1 MGLVAL
7 GGGRLDPD
15 EAPLEPWVQM
25 EDKVEEGMV
34 EDLVANS
41 DLRNEK
47 NRKIIKDKKKLFNLT
62 IFSDFKVQVF

>member
-15 EAPLEPWVQM
+15 EAPFEPWVQM

-41 DLRNEK
+41 DL
-47 NRKIIKDKKKLFNLT
+47 KKK
-62 IFSDFKVQVF
+62 KE

>member
-25 EDKVEEGMV
+25 EDKVEEGSTAGDDTTAAV
-34 EDLVANS
+34 IVKSPPAGCAGS
-41 DLRNEK
+41 
-47 NRKIIKDKKKLFNLT
+47 
-62 IFSDFKVQVF
+62 SP

>member
-15 EAPLEPWVQM
+15 EASLELWLQM
-25 EDKVEEGMV
+25 DDKVEEGMV

-41 DLRNEK
+41 DLK
-47 NRKIIKDKKKLFNLT
+47 N
-62 IFSDFKVQVF
+62 

>member
-7 GGGRLDPD
+7 GGGRLAPD

-25 EDKVEEGMV
+25 EDKVEDGMV

-41 DLRNEK
+41 DLK
-47 NRKIIKDKKKLFNLT
+47 NQNN
-62 IFSDFKVQVF
+62 